1 MLVISRH
8 LRQIFRLHMEK
19 PPPFRTFLRPLKT
32 AGPVNEC
39 APGFLDSD
47 RAHNNSQQHP
57 GRCVHI
63 SGIHPRLP
71 FHVARR
77 NPALKTV
84 DLPPCG
90 NSIDFPTRIPPFVEI
105 AKDRRCFYF
114 SQALGRQNAPRA
126 LLKLMGESIEVV

>member
-84 DLPPCG
+84 DCPH
-90 NSIDFPTRIPPFVEI
+90 VEI
-105 AKDRRCFYF
+105 LLISQLASPRSSKLPRTVDAFILARRLDVKMLPVPC
-114 SQALGRQNAPRA
+114 
-126 LLKLMGESIEVV
+126 